1 MWYIINYGIPH
12 SLSSTYYIYKY
23 KFSLTLIL
31 SSSLLFPTMINNTP
45 ENFKFLTFL
54 MFSGTLFVA
63 FVPDYDKF
71 KFLDNI
77 HTTAAIILLISSQ
90 IWVAVMN
97 PFCLSWW
104 VLLLI
109 YVIYNFKINLLQ
121 IPKIKFF
128 GEVIMLITIY
138 NVLC

>member
-1 MWYIINYGIPH
+1 
-12 SLSSTYYIYKY
+12 
-23 KFSLTLIL
+23 
-31 SSSLLFPTMINNTP
+31 
-45 ENFKFLTFL
+45 
-54 MFSGTLFVA
+54 MFSGILFVA
-63 FVPDYDKF
+63 FVPDYNKF

-109 YVIYNFKINLLQ
+109 YVICNFKINLLQ